1 MTEARLEGGE
11 ARADSRSART
21 GRLRRLLLLLA
32 VTLLCGAA
40 YLTGVWYGMQGG
52 MTCSVTG
59 PGLIECRAGGDA
71 PSPAEPEAPPRESGS
86 A

>member
-11 ARADSRSART
+11 ARADGRFAMT

-32 VTLLCGAA
+32 VTLLCGAS
-40 YLTGVWYGMQGG
+40 YLAGVWYGMQGG
-52 MTCSVTG
+52 MTCTVTG

-71 PSPAEPEAPPRESGS
+71 PPPTEPTAPPREPGS